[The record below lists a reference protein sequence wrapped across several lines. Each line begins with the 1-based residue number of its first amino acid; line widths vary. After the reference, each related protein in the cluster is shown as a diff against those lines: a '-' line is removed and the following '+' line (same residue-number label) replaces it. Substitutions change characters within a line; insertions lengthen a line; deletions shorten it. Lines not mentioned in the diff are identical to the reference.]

1 MKIFISVVMIFFLI
15 VIIFSS
21 IYEISKSNKKLKE
34 LKKCTKSLRFLENY
48 LSDKNLTLKSQFYD
62 RMPED
67 NVPVFLILRGEKYNK
82 VVNGRRNN
90 GYWEISELSDVPP
103 ILDNNSKW
111 ELLDSNWK
119 VYSWVEHI

>member
-48 LSDKNLTLKSQFYD
+48 ISDKNLTLKSQFYD

-90 GYWEISELSDVPP
+90 GYWEISELSDAPP

>member
-48 LSDKNLTLKSQFYD
+48 ISDKNLTLKSQFYD